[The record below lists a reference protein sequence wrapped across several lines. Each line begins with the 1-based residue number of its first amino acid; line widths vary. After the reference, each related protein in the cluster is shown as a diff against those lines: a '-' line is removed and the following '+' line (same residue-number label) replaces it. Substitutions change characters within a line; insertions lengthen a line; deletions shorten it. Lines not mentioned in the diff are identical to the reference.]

1 MPVYIIRMQ
10 VYVRDQLT
18 KNELQLFHLQ
28 LQPRDSI
35 DTAKYML
42 SMQMW
47 ERHGKFPKLSSF
59 QLEQSG
65 KRLRFTDPVTCRF
78 CQNADVTAVLERQ
91 TAASRHYGAVCV

>member
-1 MPVYIIRMQ
+1 MKRKAFDAGLPWDLHSYIIRMQ

-18 KNELQLFHLQ
+18 ENELQLFHLQ
-28 LQPRDSI
+28 LRPRDSI

-47 ERHGKFPKLSSF
+47 KRLGKCPKLSSF

-65 KRLRFTDPVTCRF
+65 KRLRFTDLVGTR
-78 CQNADVTAVLERQ
+78 V
-91 TAASRHYGAVCV
+91 

>member
-1 MPVYIIRMQ
+1 MKRKRLMPVYLGIHGYIIHMQ

-35 DTAKYML
+35 DTDKYML

-47 ERHGKFPKLSSF
+47 ERHGKFPKLYSF
-59 QLEQSG
+59 QLFLNSQENVRVSPILTPVL
-65 KRLRFTDPVTCRF
+65 KR
-78 CQNADVTAVLERQ
+78 
-91 TAASRHYGAVCV
+91 

>member
-1 MPVYIIRMQ
+1 MKRKAFDAGLPWDLHSYIIRMQ

-18 KNELQLFHLQ
+18 ENELQLFHLQ

-47 ERHGKFPKLSSF
+47 ECLGNFPKLSSF
-59 QLEQSG
+59 QSEQSG
-65 KRLRFTDPVTCRF
+65 KRLRFTGPVTSVHTLTPVIIVRT
-78 CQNADVTAVLERQ
+78 QM
-91 TAASRHYGAVCV
+91 